1 MAGGPGVRDAC
12 LVQGSCLCPARRERQ
27 PGVGHLG
34 NGGLGS
40 SCSSTTLSSCCSPA
54 FESWRVKGAAGSAG
68 ELPVFWALPF
78 PLPLMRE
85 ASCLSVI
92 RDFWAWILSKG
103 LAGTPGCQRQAGQG
117 AGVPK
122 SLVGLCQSLLKVILM
137 DVQYRTLCLEPS
149 VPEELVKNPC
159 VSNVGV
165 QQRETASSQNQCRV

>member
-1 MAGGPGVRDAC
+1 MATRSWAFGKWRSGFLLQLHTTQQLLLTC
-12 LVQGSCLCPARRERQ
+12 LWG
-27 PGVGHLG
+27 
-34 NGGLGS
+34 
-40 SCSSTTLSSCCSPA
+40 
-54 FESWRVKGAAGSAG
+54 WRMKGAAVSAG
-68 ELPVFWALPF
+68 ELPVFCDLPF

-85 ASCLSVI
+85 ASWLSVI

-103 LAGTPGCQRQAGQG
+103 LAGSPGCQRQAGQG

-149 VPEELVKNPC
+149 VPEELVRNPC
-159 VSNVGV
+159 VSNVGF